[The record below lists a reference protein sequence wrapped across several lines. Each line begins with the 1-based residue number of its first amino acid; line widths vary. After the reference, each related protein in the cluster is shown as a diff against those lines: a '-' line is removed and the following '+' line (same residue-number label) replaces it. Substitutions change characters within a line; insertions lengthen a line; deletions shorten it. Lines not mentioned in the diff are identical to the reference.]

1 MKRKTRIMIADD
13 HKIMREGLRTMF
25 TGNDTMEVVAEAET
39 GRQAVEMALSHNPDI
54 VTMDI
59 GFPDIN
65 GVVATREILAQKP
78 DINIIAL
85 SMHAD
90 RHYVVEIMR
99 AGAKAFLLKDC
110 AFSEL
115 MAAVTAAIEG
125 RRYLSQAVT
134 GIVVED
140 VLCGNYPG
148 TASALA
154 NLTDREITVLKM
166 MTHGATAKEIGE
178 QLNVA
183 STTIATHQQRL
194 RKKLGISNIVEL
206 TKLAIR
212 EGLIPLDSKVSSP
225 SAHSPKS
232 N

>member
-1 MKRKTRIMIADD
+1 MKQKTRIMIADD
-13 HKIMREGLRTMF
+13 HKIMREGLRVML

-39 GRQAVEMALSHNPDI
+39 GRQAVTMALQHNPDI

-65 GVVATREILAQKP
+65 GVIAIREILSQNP
-78 DINIIAL
+78 DINIIVL

-90 RHYVVEIMR
+90 PHYVVESMR

-115 MAAVTAAIEG
+115 MAAINAAAKG

-134 GIVVED
+134 GIVVEN

-154 NLTDREITVLKM
+154 RLTDREISVLKL
-166 MTHGATAKEIGE
+166 MTEGATVKDMAEC
-178 QLNVA
+178 LNVA

-194 RKKLGISNIVEL
+194 RKKLGVSNIVEL

-212 EGLIPLDSKVSSP
+212 EGLIPLDSGVSS
-225 SAHSPKS
+225 SSMNSPKF